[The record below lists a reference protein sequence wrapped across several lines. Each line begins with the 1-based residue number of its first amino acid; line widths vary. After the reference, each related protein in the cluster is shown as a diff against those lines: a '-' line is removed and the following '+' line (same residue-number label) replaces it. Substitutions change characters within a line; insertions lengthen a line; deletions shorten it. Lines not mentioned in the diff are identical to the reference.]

1 MYENRTLTNMNNNE
15 IFEIMS
21 DIKVKSYNEYEKDK
35 EKINNQN
42 TEVKNDTKKIKN
54 NININININYNTINV
69 NNPNSVNDFFIEDRD
84 EYNTVLKE
92 TFSKDTFSFKPMN
105 SEKIKDTDLKN
116 HENITKNRQLNK
128 KDFIAKD
135 DNKKEKKY
143 IKNKEKNKYII
154 DDIKRLKKSLKNNA
168 NNKINEGKK
177 KLNKF
182 VNQKKNKK

>member
-1 MYENRTLTNMNNNE
+1 
-15 IFEIMS
+15 
-21 DIKVKSYNEYEKDK
+21 
-35 EKINNQN
+35 
-42 TEVKNDTKKIKN
+42 
-54 NININININYNTINV
+54 
-69 NNPNSVNDFFIEDRD
+69 
-84 EYNTVLKE
+84 
-92 TFSKDTFSFKPMN
+92 MN
-105 SEKIKDTDLKN
+105 SEKIKETDLKKY
-116 HENITKNRQLNK
+116 ENITKNRQLNK

-143 IKNKEKNKYII
+143 IKNKEKIKYII